1 MPRLDSLRYTKDML
15 TFWIIA
21 ALLILLA
28 LWFVLPALLQKPSQ
42 AEDVERLEANVL
54 VYKDQY
60 RELEADLK
68 SDLIGEKQYQDEKQ
82 ELERRLLEDVSTK
95 PDSDK
100 AQTPMKNGLAYGV
113 AAFIPLGA
121 LIFYLSVGNPKGL
134 DATTAPPT
142 APPTAPAAA
151 AEQPGAMSPQQIA
164 ANIDKLAERLKQN
177 PNDAEGWRMLARSYL
192 MQERFSDAAG
202 AFEHLTSINP
212 KDAGVWADYAE
223 ALALANGQNLAGK
236 PTEAI
241 NRALQV
247 DPNNQKALDL
257 AGTAAYQA
265 GDYQKAI
272 EHWQKLLK
280 LLPAGSEELKTI
292 TAQISKARE
301 LAGSKTPR

>member
-1 MPRLDSLRYTKDML
+1 MCRLDSLHYTKDML

-28 LWFVLPALLQKPSQ
+28 LWFVLPVLLQKPNQ
-42 AEDVERLEANVL
+42 AEEVERLEANVL

-60 RELEADLK
+60 REVEADLK
-68 SDLIGEKQYQDEKQ
+68 SDLIGEKQYQTEKQ
-82 ELERRLLEDVSTK
+82 ELERRLLEDVSVK
-95 PDSDK
+95 PDSNK
-100 AQTPMKNGLAYGV
+100 AQAPVSNSFAYGV

-121 LIFYLSVGNPKGL
+121 LVFYLSVGNPKGL

-142 APPTAPAAA
+142 APAAAA
-151 AEQPGAMSPQQIA
+151 AEPGAMSPQQIA

-177 PNDAEGWRMLARSYL
+177 PNDAQGWQMLARSYL
-192 MQERFSDAAG
+192 MQERFADAAG
-202 AFEHLTSINP
+202 ALEHLTSINP
-212 KDAGVWADYAE
+212 KDAGAWADYAE

-241 NRALQV
+241 NRALQI

-265 GDYQKAI
+265 GDYQKAM
-272 EHWQKLLK
+272 EQWQKLLK

-292 TAQISKARE
+292 TAQISKAKE
-301 LAGSKTPR
+301 LAGNKTPR

>member
-1 MPRLDSLRYTKDML
+1 ML

-28 LWFVLPALLQKPSQ
+28 LWFVLPALLQKPNQ
-42 AEDVERLEANVL
+42 AEEVERLEANVL

-68 SDLIGEKQYQDEKQ
+68 SDLIGEKQYQAEKQ

-95 PDSDK
+95 PDPDK
-100 AQTPMKNGLAYGV
+100 AQQVPVKNSLAYGV
-113 AAFIPLGA
+113 TAFIPLGA
-121 LIFYLSVGNPKGL
+121 IILYLSIGNPKGL
-134 DATTAPPT
+134 DANT

-177 PNDAEGWRMLARSYL
+177 PNDAQGWQMLARSYL
-192 MQERFSDAAG
+192 MQEKFSEAAS
-202 AFEHLTSINP
+202 AYERLTSINP

-241 NRALQV
+241 NRALQI
-247 DPNNQKALDL
+247 DPNNRKALDL

-272 EHWQKLLK
+272 EQWQKLLK

-292 TAQISKARE
+292 TAQISKAKE
-301 LAGSKTPR
+301 LAGNKTPR

>member
-1 MPRLDSLRYTKDML
+1 MRRLDSLRYKRDML

-28 LWFVLPALLQKPSQ
+28 LWFVIPALLQKPNQ
-42 AEDVERLEANVL
+42 AEEVERLEANVL

-68 SDLIGEKQYQDEKQ
+68 SDLIGEKQYEAEKQ

-95 PDSDK
+95 PDAAK
-100 AQTPMKNGLAYGV
+100 AQAPVRNGFAYGV

-121 LIFYLSVGNPKGL
+121 LIFYLSIGNPKGL
-134 DATTAPPT
+134 DAATAPPT
-142 APPTAPAAA
+142 AATAPGAP

-177 PNDAEGWRMLARSYL
+177 PNDAQGWQMLARSYL

-247 DPNNQKALDL
+247 DPNNHKALDL

-272 EHWQKLLK
+272 EQWQKLLK

-292 TAQISKARE
+292 TAQIAKARE
-301 LAGSKTPR
+301 LAGNKTPR

>member
-1 MPRLDSLRYTKDML
+1 ML

-28 LWFVLPALLQKPSQ
+28 LWFVVPALLQKPSQ
-42 AEDVERLEANVL
+42 AEEVERLEANVL

-68 SDLIGEKQYQDEKQ
+68 SDLIGETQYQAEKQ

-95 PDSDK
+95 PDSVK
-100 AQTPMKNGLAYGV
+100 AQAPVRNGFAYGV

-121 LIFYLSVGNPKGL
+121 LVFYLSIGNPKGL
-134 DATTAPPT
+134 DAAS

-177 PNDAEGWRMLARSYL
+177 PNDAQGWQMLGRSYM
-192 MQERFSDAAG
+192 MQEKFADAAG
-202 AFEHLTSINP
+202 AFEHLTAISP
-212 KDAGVWADYAE
+212 KDAGAWTDYAE
-223 ALALANGQNLAGK
+223 ALALANGQNLSGK

-241 NRALQV
+241 NRALQI

-265 GDYQKAI
+265 GDFQKAI
-272 EHWQKLLK
+272 EQWQKLLK

-292 TAQISKARE
+292 TAQISKAKE
-301 LAGSKTPR
+301 LAGNKTPR